1 MYYEHDRFYQ
11 LSIKLKI
18 IVDFYLLSIVIHH
31 IFHAFTHFLLIEH
44 KKEENLPCLSMVN
57 YRLPP
62 ESIGEPLVFTFIMLL
77 LPFCM
82 LSFADFLFLYIERL
96 SSFSFYP
103 I

>member
-1 MYYEHDRFYQ
+1 MYYEHDRFCKF
-11 LSIKLKI
+11 SIKLKTLA
-18 IVDFYLLSIVIHH
+18 VFYLLSIVIHH

-44 KKEENLPCLSMVN
+44 KKQENLPCLSMVN